1 MATNKNKMWIVETR
15 FGFTKIG
22 RDPKK
27 DPKASKEAIKGRL
40 WFSASRSLCY
50 IPVFTNRKE
59 AQKFARRIKSK
70 IPDRQPRLRE
80 VEFYKGEMEV
90 D

>member
-1 MATNKNKMWIVETR
+1 MTSNKNRMWIVETR

-40 WFSASRSLCY
+40 WFSASRSLGY
-50 IPVFTNRKE
+50 VPIFTNRKE

-70 IPDRQPRLRE
+70 IPDRQPSLIE
-80 VEFYKGEMEV
+80 VEFYKGEMEA